1 MISQEILDKYK
12 ISEFE
17 LNSII
22 SKMKSIILDTY
33 EKSNSIPVAIFTGGQ
48 PGAGKSA
55 IVSKSKI
62 DLAKDN
68 KDAIVFD
75 LDSYR
80 GLFSK
85 SLEIAQNYPEYF
97 QKLTNSYSGKIMEAL
112 SNMAIEEGFNF
123 IMEGTMGKSV
133 YTLDVLLDSGKKYNI
148 IARLLSVSREESVL
162 SMFERY
168 ILMEEK
174 TGFGRLTTINDHD
187 ERYENFP
194 KIASTLEDKGIEVEV
209 YERTEDKTNPKLTY
223 KSSNKSLNIYGTVV
237 EAIEKGRITSKEKCY
252 ETCESRLEFINNKFR
267 NLNANE
273 GLMQELNKLNSIF
286 KYCPQKKKRKI

>member
-1 MISQEILDKYK
+1 MISKEILDKYK

-33 EKSNSIPVAIFTGGQ
+33 EKSDEIPVAIFTGGQ

-133 YTLDVLLDSGKKYNI
+133 YTLDVLLASGKKYNI
-148 IARLLSVSREESVL
+148 IARLLAVSREESIL

-194 KIASTLEDKGIEVEV
+194 KIASTLEGKGVEVEV
-209 YERTEDKTNPKLTY
+209 YERTVDKTNPKLTY
-223 KSSNKSLNIYGTVV
+223 KSSNKTSNIYGTVV

-252 ETCESRLEFINNKFR
+252 ETYESRLEFINNKFME
-267 NLNANE
+267 LNSNE
-273 GLMQELNKLNSIF
+273 GLMQELDKLNSIF

>member
-1 MISQEILDKYK
+1 MISKEISDKYK

-33 EKSNSIPVAIFTGGQ
+33 QKDDETPTAIFTGGQ

-55 IVSKSKI
+55 IVLKSKL
-62 DLAKDN
+62 DLAREN
-68 KDAIVFD
+68 KDSIVFD

-85 SLEIAQNYPEYF
+85 SLEIAQQYPEYF
-97 QKLTNSYSGKIMEAL
+97 QSLTNPYSGKIMEAL
-112 SNMAIEEGFNF
+112 SNMAIEEGYNF

-133 YTLDVLLDSGKKYNI
+133 YTLDALLESKKNFNI
-148 IARLLSVSREESVL
+148 IARLLAVSREESII

-168 ILMEEK
+168 ILMVEK
-174 TGFGRLTTINDHD
+174 SGFGRLTTIKDHD

-194 KIASTLEDKGIEVEV
+194 NIALTLEGRGVEVEV
-209 YERTEDKTNPKLTY
+209 YERTEDIKNPKLTY
-223 KSSNKSLNIYGTVV
+223 KTSNRECNIYNSVAQAF
-237 EAIEKGRITSKEKCY
+237 EQGRETSRKKCFETY
-252 ETCESRLEFINNKFR
+252 EDRLEYINYKFKEF
-267 NLNANE
+267 NANE
-273 GLMQELNKLNSIF
+273 ELVIELNKLNEMF
-286 KYCPQKKKRKI
+286 RYNPKKKEKKI

>member
-1 MISQEILDKYK
+1 MISKEILDKYK

-22 SKMKSIILDTY
+22 SKMKSVILDTY
-33 EKSNSIPVAIFTGGQ
+33 EKSDEIPVAIFTGGQ

-62 DLAKDN
+62 DLAKEN

-148 IARLLSVSREESVL
+148 IARLLAVSREESIL

-194 KIASTLEDKGIEVEV
+194 KIASTLEGKGVEVEV

-223 KSSNKSLNIYGTVV
+223 KSSNKTSNIYGTVV

-252 ETCESRLEFINNKFR
+252 DTYESRLEFINNKFVE
-267 NLNANE
+267 LNSNE
-273 GLMQELNKLNSIF
+273 GLMQELDKLNSIF

>member
-1 MISQEILDKYK
+1 MISREILEEYK
-12 ISEFE
+12 MSDEE
-17 LNSII
+17 LNSIV
-22 SKMKSIILDTY
+22 SRMKSVIVDTY
-33 EKSNSIPVAIFTGGQ
+33 EKSDELPVAIFTGGQ

-55 IVSKSKI
+55 IVAKSKI
-62 DLAKDN
+62 DLAKEN

-85 SLEIAQNYPEYF
+85 SLEIAQKYPEYF
-97 QKLTNSYSGKIMEAL
+97 QHLTNSYSGKIMEAL

-133 YTLDVLLDSGKKYNI
+133 YTLDVLLKSGKKYKI
-148 IARLLSVSREESVL
+148 VARLLAVSREESIL

-194 KIASTLEDKGIEVEV
+194 NIADTLEGKGVEVEV
-209 YERTEDKTNPKLTY
+209 YERTNDK
-223 KSSNKSLNIYGTVV
+223 
-237 EAIEKGRITSKEKCY
+237 
-252 ETCESRLEFINNKFR
+252 
-267 NLNANE
+267 
-273 GLMQELNKLNSIF
+273 
-286 KYCPQKKKRKI
+286 

>member
-1 MISQEILDKYK
+1 MIDKEILDKYK
-12 ISEFE
+12 ISEIE
-17 LNSII
+17 LDGII

-33 EKSNSIPVAIFTGGQ
+33 QDDDEVPTAIFTGGQ

-55 IVSKSKI
+55 IVLKSKI
-62 DLAKDN
+62 DLAKEN
-68 KDAIVFD
+68 KDSIIFD

-85 SLEIAQNYPEYF
+85 SLEIAQQYPEHF
-97 QKLTNSYSGKIMEAL
+97 QALTNSYSGKIMEVL
-112 SNMAIEEGFNF
+112 SNMAIDEGYNF

-148 IARLLSVSREESVL
+148 IARLLAVSREESTL

-174 TGFGRLTTINDHD
+174 SGFGRLTTIKDHD

-194 KIASTLEDKGIEVEV
+194 NIALTLEEKGVEVEV
-209 YERTEDKTNPKLTY
+209 YERTEDIKNPKLTY
-223 KSSNKSLNIYGTVV
+223 KTSNKNNNVYSSVA
-237 EAIEKGRITSKEKCY
+237 EAIEKGRENSRIKCY
-252 ETCESRLEFINNKFR
+252 ETYEERLEYINLKFKEF
-267 NLNANE
+267 NVNT
-273 GLMQELNKLNSIF
+273 GLMEELNKLNELFQYYS
-286 KYCPQKKKRKI
+286 KKEKKI

>member
-1 MISQEILDKYK
+1 MISKEILDKYK

-22 SKMKSIILDTY
+22 SKMKSMIFDTY
-33 EKSNSIPVAIFTGGQ
+33 EKSEGIPVAIFTGGQ

-62 DLAKDN
+62 DLAKEN

-85 SLEIAQNYPEYF
+85 SLEIAQKYPECF

-133 YTLDVLLDSGKKYNI
+133 YTLDVLLKSGKKYNI
-148 IARLLSVSREESVL
+148 IARLLAVSREESIL

-174 TGFGRLTTINDHD
+174 TGFGRLTTISDHD

-194 KIASTLEDKGIEVEV
+194 NIASTLEEKGVEVEV
-209 YERTEDKTNPKLTY
+209 YERTEDKQNPKLTY
-223 KSSNKSLNIYGTVV
+223 KTSNKDLSMYNSVL
-237 EAIEKGRITSKEKCY
+237 EALEQGRIASKEKCY
-252 ETCESRLEFINNKFR
+252 ENYEERLEYINNKFR
-267 NLNANE
+267 ELNAND
-273 GLMQELNKLNSIF
+273 GLMQELNKLNFIF
-286 KYCPQKKKRKI
+286 QYCPQKKKRKI

>member
-1 MISQEILDKYK
+1 MLSKELSEKYK
-12 ISEFE
+12 ISVFE

-33 EKSNSIPVAIFTGGQ
+33 QKDDKIPTAIFTGGQ

-55 IVSKSKI
+55 IVLKSKI
-62 DLAKDN
+62 DLAKKN
-68 KDAIVFD
+68 KDSIVFD

-85 SLEIAQNYPEYF
+85 SLEIAQQYPEYF
-97 QKLTNSYSGKIMEAL
+97 QALTNPYSGKIMEEL
-112 SNMAIEEGFNF
+112 SNMAIEEGYNF

-133 YTLDVLLDSGKKYNI
+133 YTLDVLLESGKKYNI
-148 IARLLSVSREESVL
+148 IARLLAVSREESII

-174 TGFGRLTTINDHD
+174 SGFGRLTTIKDHD

-194 KIASTLEDKGIEVEV
+194 NIALTLEGKGVEVEV
-209 YERTEDKTNPKLTY
+209 YERTDDIKNPKLTY
-223 KSSNKSLNIYGTVV
+223 KTSNKKVNIYDSVSQ
-237 EAIEKGRITSKEKCY
+237 AIKLGRETSRKKCY
-252 ETCESRLEFINNKFR
+252 ETYEERLEYINYKFKEF
-267 NLNANE
+267 NVND
-273 GLMQELNKLNSIF
+273 GLMKELNKLNEMF
-286 KYCPQKKKRKI
+286 QYNPNKQEKKI